1 MGSQWFIF
9 MVLLLFFTLDFNKL
23 QIFLV
28 NNERFASKMHKTLT
42 GNLTIVTCL
51 MISYFQLSPR
61 KLAESGSL
69 SPKPLHRSVSAADE
83 ELLNL
88 SKSTEEIEEA
98 EDLQLDE
105 QERLILEEENKLLQ
119 NKLETNVDQARK
131 IEKKVMEI
139 SELQQVF
146 ALKVAEQIELIDH
159 NYQSVLQA
167 HANVERG
174 NRELQQATRRGVDF
188 RVCVLLFII
197 VAGFAL
203 LFLDWIS

>member
-1 MGSQWFIF
+1 M
-9 MVLLLFFTLDFNKL
+9 KL
-23 QIFLV
+23 
-28 NNERFASKMHKTLT
+28 E
-42 GNLTIVTCL
+42 
-51 MISYFQLSPR
+51 
-61 KLAESGSL
+61 SL
-69 SPKPLHRSVSAADE
+69 SPKPLHRSVSTADD
-83 ELLNL
+83 ELLHL
-88 SKSTEEIEEA
+88 SKSTEEVDDSV
-98 EDLQLDE
+98 EDLKLDE

-197 VAGFAL
+197 VAGFSL